1 MENILSLIK
10 SAYEFAEGL
19 DIEQITLLSVLV
31 TLIIFVFDRRK
42 DTKNVQLEARREQY
56 KKFILLLQKS
66 LVSGVKQDEKTRSE
80 FFDVGVSLLLYGS
93 KKVYK
98 KYVFFREY
106 TTNPIIQK
114 SEHNKKEVL
123 LYVIAD
129 ILKTI
134 RHEVGLTSFRELSS
148 NEALAFFVNDI
159 GMNPIS
165 KVQAYQARY
174 HIFMLKAELF
184 ALDRYNFVLLKK
196 LYYCCL
202 KPIFGIFAIA
212 LKYLVVLPFGKFIT
226 FLFPKWAK
234 KIIGEKEEAKLKE
247 QSK

>member
-134 RHEVGLTSFRELSS
+134 T
-148 NEALAFFVNDI
+148 
-159 GMNPIS
+159 
-165 KVQAYQARY
+165 
-174 HIFMLKAELF
+174 LKKHGIRWCMVPEHRLLQILMHGF
-184 ALDRYNFVLLKK
+184 ITRRPVIKKGHCVTVLLQH
-196 LYYCCL
+196 Y
-202 KPIFGIFAIA
+202 FAVMKIR
-212 LKYLVVLPFGKFIT
+212 
-226 FLFPKWAK
+226 PKS
-234 KIIGEKEEAKLKE
+234 GPG
-247 QSK
+247 S